1 IRGLSFAIIHST
13 TIALPA
19 WREACTTHGLN
30 VRLLPRDVATRW
42 NSTYDMMKVAREYTA
57 VVDEIT
63 GNKSLNLRKFELSDK
78 QWDIVDDLLHIF
90 KSATL
95 LFSRDNISTIA
106 QVIPMMD
113 VIDDF
118 FTETPTRMLH
128 PAVKSALTL
137 AQATL
142 NKYYSRT
149 DDSNVY
155 RIAMSTSSLSLTISV
170 LTPPVLT
177 MFNVVLHPNFKL
189 EYFRKRGWDQVWINT
204 AEEILRE
211 EFKPYVDMDA
221 PAPEDPKVCA
231 HGVDIGYCYNLFI
244 LC

>member
-1 IRGLSFAIIHST
+1 M
-13 TIALPA
+13 
-19 WREACTTHGLN
+19 
-30 VRLLPRDVATRW
+30 ATRW

-78 QWDIVDDLLHIF
+78 QWDIVDDLLHVLEASANINLLIWCTNIFPLIQIF

-155 RIAMSTSSLSLTISV
+155 RIAMSMSSLSLPI
-170 LTPPVLT
+170 
-177 MFNVVLHPNFKL
+177 
-189 EYFRKRGWDQVWINT
+189 
-204 AEEILRE
+204 
-211 EFKPYVDMDA
+211 
-221 PAPEDPKVCA
+221 
-231 HGVDIGYCYNLFI
+231 
-244 LC
+244 